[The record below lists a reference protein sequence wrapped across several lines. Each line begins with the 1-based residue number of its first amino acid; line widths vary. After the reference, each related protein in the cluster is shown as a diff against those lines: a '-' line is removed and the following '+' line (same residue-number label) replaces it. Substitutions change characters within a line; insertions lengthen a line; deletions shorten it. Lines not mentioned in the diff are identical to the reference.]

1 MQIEK
6 KATCRRVR
14 AWLQDVHDGEAP
26 AGQARFARAAEAH
39 LERCPRCRSFREFL
53 CGYGQELGAALDGL
67 VRQSTT
73 ASPRAP
79 ARRAP
84 ARRRIAWA
92 VPAAAVALW
101 PSRPVSRRR
110 AWPLERAWSAR
121 SAPRWPP
128 WWRNFT
134 PGPWRRGSKT
144 PWPSEP
150 CGKGWTKGT
159 ACRAWAKGKA
169 RLNDDQRSLAELF
182 PGHENIVPGQ
192 VQQQE
197 KVRIEQLFDRP

>member
-92 VPAAAVALW
+92 VPAAAVALLAIAAGIQA
-101 PSRPVSRRR
+101 PRLAAGAR
-110 AWPLERAWSAR
+110 LERQVRAEMAALVEELYARPLAQGVENALAVRTVWEGLDQGDGLQGLGEGEGSA
-121 SAPRWPP
+121 
-128 WWRNFT
+128 
-134 PGPWRRGSKT
+134 
-144 PWPSEP
+144 E
-150 CGKGWTKGT
+150 
-159 ACRAWAKGKA
+159 
-169 RLNDDQRSLAELF
+169 
-182 PGHENIVPGQ
+182 
-192 VQQQE
+192 
-197 KVRIEQLFDRP
+197 